1 MKFVPGSCAC
11 FAQTQPRS
19 GSSGFE
25 IDAEFDGA
33 TPDLL
38 PFKFD
43 FCMIHLCFIVHVDRV
58 LYRENRVEKIAVEH
72 GAVLR
77 DFLRRFSRDQT
88 FIAQAVHVLLYRAS
102 GFTDRFSDGGIT
114 REALKGFSV
123 LAVQKIRIGGDF
135 LRGQSEMK
143 HLVRQRKEVSG

>member
-11 FAQTQPRS
+11 FAQTHPRL

-25 IDAEFDGA
+25 IDTEFDGA

-58 LYRENRVEKIAVEH
+58 LYRENRIEKIAVEY

-77 DFLRRFSRDQT
+77 CFLRMFRFDQT
-88 FIAQAVHVLLYRAS
+88 FVPQTVYVFLYRVS
-102 GFTDRFSDGGIT
+102 GFTDCVPDGSIT
-114 REALKGFSV
+114 REALKGFPV

-135 LRGQSEMK
+135 LRG
-143 HLVRQRKEVSG
+143 